1 MSIIIVSDVFGI
13 TPALLKLKDKLGAN
27 TIIDPYEGKS
37 MDFINE
43 AEAYSCFIT
52 TVGLDRYVS
61 KVVGRVESLDSQ
73 TTLIGF
79 SVGASAIWRL
89 STNKVNHIIKQAFCF
104 YGSQIRNYTNI
115 EPCFKI
121 NLIFPKNEPHFDVS
135 KLKEV
140 LTTKH
145 NVITTQVEYLHG
157 FMNYYSSNFN
167 QVGYEQHVALLRQ
180 IPVNT

>member
-1 MSIIIVSDVFGI
+1 MSIILVSDVFGI

-27 TIIDPYEGKS
+27 TIVDPYKGKS
-37 MDFINE
+37 MGFKNE

-52 TVGLDRYVS
+52 TVGLDWYVS
-61 KVVGRVESLDSQ
+61 KVVKTLVSLDSQ

-89 STNKVNHIIKQAFCF
+89 SLNNDNNIIKQAFCF

-115 EPCFKI
+115 DPCFKI
-121 NLIFPKNEPHFDVS
+121 NLVFPKNESHFDVS
-135 KLKEV
+135 KLKEE
-140 LTTKH
+140 LTKKH
-145 NVITTQVEYLHG
+145 NVITTQVDYLHG

-167 QVGYEQHVALLRQ
+167 QVGYEQHVALLRS
-180 IPVNT
+180 NAS